1 MDYIKKGKE
10 LRKNIIEM
18 IHAAKSGHPGGSLSI
33 VEILMALYYDVMNV
47 DPKNPYKEERD
58 KFVLSKGHACPALYA
73 VLADKGYFP
82 KEELMTLRKADAKL
96 QGHPDKR
103 KTIGVEVN
111 TGSLGQGA
119 SVAVGLA
126 LSEKYKKTKNKV
138 YVVIG
143 DGECDEGLIW
153 EASMAA
159 SHYHLDNLTFILDY
173 NGLQIDGTNDEVMS
187 LGDIKAKFEAFGF
200 KVYEVDGHNMD
211 ELIGAFNGT
220 FDGKPKLVL
229 AHCIKGKGVSYMEN
243 VCGWHG
249 KAPNDEEFAIAI
261 KELEV

>member
-10 LRKNIIEM
+10 LRKSIVEM
-18 IHAAKSGHPGGSLSI
+18 IYRAKSGHPGGSLSI
-33 VEILMALYYDVMNV
+33 VEILMALYYEVMNI
-47 DPKNPYKEERD
+47 DPKNPYKEDRD

-82 KEELMTLRKADAKL
+82 KEDLITLRKASAKL

-103 KTIGVEVN
+103 KTVGVEVN
-111 TGSLGQGA
+111 TGSLGQGL

-126 LSEKYKKTKNKV
+126 LSEKYKKTKNKI
-138 YVVIG
+138 YVIIG
-143 DGECDEGLIW
+143 DGECDEGLVW

-159 SHYHLDNLTFILDY
+159 NHYKLDNLTVILDY

-187 LGDIKAKFEAFGF
+187 LGDVKAKFEAFGY
-200 KVYEVDGHNMD
+200 KMYEVDGHNMD
-211 ELIGAFNGT
+211 ELINAFNGS
-220 FDGKPKLVL
+220 FDGRPKFVL
-229 AHCIKGKGVSYMEN
+229 AHCIKGKGVSYMEGA
-243 VCGWHG
+243 CGWHG
-249 KAPNDEEFAIAI
+249 KAPNDEEYAIAM